1 VKYFFYGF
9 LFVLILAIGSEAS
22 AQTSAISIV
31 NQASYNISSVPYKIQ
46 WLPTANGVSANSSR
60 FVTRNV
66 KYAAAGFGTI
76 ARQALTGPLGLAL
89 TAAFVAAGYLVDG
102 DQVTEEGGSFQQN
115 YRYRGQ
121 TGVPSPAYVYGSNG
135 VQVGA
140 DTCVAHTSY
149 FGSGYSCSAP
159 SCSGTEGVTHM
170 SCAFTITRPN
180 QTTYNDTFAVT
191 LQTSGA
197 PYTFTEPDTVLDD
210 TALGNLFDN
219 DPYLEP
225 YIPDV
230 FLDPYTNTPIET
242 TELSDVLR
250 DVEADFNAEYDADPI
265 TVPGTDPAIDPAL
278 DTDTEGQSD
287 TLFGCEIFPEVCEF
301 FDWFREGEDFVLDD
315 TAPAG
320 TTQTYDADTYAD
332 FNGSPIS
339 IGGNSSCPAPYNFD
353 VFGTTYG
360 MDYQPFCDLSSML
373 NPLLLAISTMVGIFY
388 FVRIVSS

>member
-1 VKYFFYGF
+1 MKYFFYGF
-9 LFVLILAIGSEAS
+9 LFVIILAIGSEAS

-31 NQASYNISSVPYKIQ
+31 NQSSYNISSVPYKIQ

-102 DQVTEEGGSFQQN
+102 DQVTEDGDTFTQN
-115 YRYRGQ
+115 YRFRGQ
-121 TGVPSPAYVYGSNG
+121 TGVTPSYAYGYDKVLTGNETCMIYTTSRGDDTSGCGAPTSCFGVATATGSCYY
-135 VQVGA
+135 A
-140 DTCVAHTSY
+140 LL
-149 FGSGYSCSAP
+149 
-159 SCSGTEGVTHM
+159 
-170 SCAFTITRPN
+170 RPDN
-180 QTTYNDTFAVT
+180 STYTKQFAVVR
-191 LQTSGA
+191 QDGS
-197 PYTFTEPDTVLDD
+197 YTFNYPETVLDD

-219 DPYLEP
+219 DPYLQP
-225 YIPDV
+225 YLPDV
-230 FLDPYTNTPIET
+230 LLDPYTNTPIET
-242 TELSDVLR
+242 TELQDVLR

-265 TVPGTDPAIDPAL
+265 TVPGTDPAIDPAI
-278 DTDTEGQSD
+278 DTGTEGQTD

-301 FDWFREGEDFVLDD
+301 FDWFREGEDFALDD

-320 TTQTYDADTYAD
+320 TTQTYDADSYAD

-339 IGGNSSCPAPYNFD
+339 IGGTSSCPAPYNFD
-353 VFGTTYG
+353 VFGSTYG